1 MQETTLYGFKS
12 TEMIRI
18 HHLLSFTT
26 PYLFKQQRIEQSI
39 KMKIQKLGLFSQCKH
54 ILCNLKKLQMDYRP
68 KQEAVEHGCKGMPKK
83 RLVKIRGYNAK
94 VHWILLLFWISLVDL
109 FKCESP

>member
-1 MQETTLYGFKS
+1 
-12 TEMIRI
+12 
-18 HHLLSFTT
+18 
-26 PYLFKQQRIEQSI
+26 
-39 KMKIQKLGLFSQCKH
+39 
-54 ILCNLKKLQMDYRP
+54 MDYRP

-83 RLVKIRGYNAK
+83 RLVRIRGYNAK